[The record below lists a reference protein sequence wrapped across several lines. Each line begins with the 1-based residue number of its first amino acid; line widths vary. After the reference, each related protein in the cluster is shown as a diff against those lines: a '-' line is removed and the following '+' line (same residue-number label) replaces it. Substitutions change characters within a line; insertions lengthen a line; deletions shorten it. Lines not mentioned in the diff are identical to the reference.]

1 MKITKTQLR
10 QIIKEELEAVIK
22 EQLEPDYEG
31 LRRMFFKGGA
41 MPANVGSVRSRQ
53 NEKNGTFDMNN
64 GYIGVVYNGDT
75 YQWYGFDADEN
86 FDNSVLNGQRLFDAI
101 ESYGFRKGSVAIPD
115 SNENLAPLEY
125 RRKHRDATM
134 SDGNLKFPDQHE
146 RRGKPAPIYNPNVAP
161 RY

>member
-1 MKITKTQLR
+1 MKITKRQLR

-31 LRRMFFKGGA
+31 LRRMFSKGGA
-41 MPANVGSVRSRQ
+41 VTANVGAVRSKQ
-53 NEKNGTFDMNN
+53 NDKNGTFDMNN
-64 GYIGVVYNGDT
+64 GYIGVVYNGTT

-101 ESYGFRKGSVAIPD
+101 ESYGFRKGSVAIPASSD
-115 SNENLAPLEY
+115 GQVPLEY
-125 RRKHRDATM
+125 RTKHRDAVM
-134 SDGNLKFPDQHE
+134 GDGNLKFPDQHE
-146 RRGKPAPIYNPNVAP
+146 HRGKPAPIYNPNVAP